1 MVVIHSTVQ
10 PEFSRPSFNDSQKL
24 NSLNDLKSMAVD
36 EKQDHHASSYETST
50 QHETDRIRRLKITVL
65 SLSGISVRPFDCSL
79 QTKSHFPNKTFSI
92 SASVSFSGSCDP
104 NDMRVASSN
113 LCSAT
118 GLLSVESRPVIVP
131 DGMSDRLVAVWD
143 ESIPS
148 NVNHDLGGLSAI
160 DSVLIGKQKGA
171 ISAIPKAS
179 PHLYVVIRE
188 EIPDDSFS
196 NRGAN
201 AGSTAMSTHSIE
213 SSTED
218 SSDEKQPSD
227 HIEELDYG
235 KTSTSDFNICSSPE
249 IELKGGNTSGAMGN
263 DNDVQKSSSQE
274 LTFTI
279 LNTPSTDKKSAV
291 PEILEMKISLLANQI
306 SSHSFDDGDEDAN
319 FVTSIY
325 SPSAEGNEAVAH
337 LVLFPDILDDP
348 LTDKNSDGRIIQ
360 IPVRKSIHPISKSF
374 ESRSSTKLLDDKD
387 ATWRRFLGDPKVSI
401 DLDDSSMLWIKVER
415 CSERDERI
423 FDLMNLN
430 EMADDPPLVNM
441 KEPDCPQQFETV
453 LSPVTATNHLPT
465 SNDSMVGQG
474 DDASI
479 SSNIGTANPKQNT
492 PVAKTSLKKDNSP
505 SFLCSPSFTLDG
517 LLRSFNG
524 MMMHCGDDV
533 RAFQMDDAS
542 MDSTIGSNGT
552 L

>member
-10 PEFSRPSFNDSQKL
+10 PEFSCPSSNVSQKL
-24 NSLNDLKSMAVD
+24 NSVNDLKSMAVD
-36 EKQDHHASSYETST
+36 DKQNCHASAYETST
-50 QHETDRIRRLKITVL
+50 QHESDRIRRLKITVL
-65 SLSGISVRPFDCSL
+65 SLSGISVRPFDCSS

-118 GLLSVESRPVIVP
+118 GLLSVESKPVIVP

-148 NVNHDLGGLSAI
+148 NVSHDLGGLSAI

-188 EIPDDSFS
+188 EIPDSYS
-196 NRGAN
+196 NREAT
-201 AGSTAMSTHSIE
+201 AGSTAMSTHSVE
-213 SSTED
+213 SCSED
-218 SSDEKQPSD
+218 SSDEKQPSE
-227 HIEELDYG
+227 HGES
-235 KTSTSDFNICSSPE
+235 STNDFNVCSTPE
-249 IELKGGNTSGAMGN
+249 IELKGGNALGAIGN
-263 DNDVQKSSSQE
+263 DNDVQMSSSQE

-279 LNTPSTDKKSAV
+279 LNTPSTDKKTPV

-306 SSHSFDDGDEDAN
+306 STHSFDDGDEDSN
-319 FVTSIY
+319 FVTSVY

-348 LTDKNSDGRIIQ
+348 LTNKSSDGRIIQ
-360 IPVRKSIHPISKSF
+360 IPVRKSIHPISKSL
-374 ESRSSTKLLDDKD
+374 ESRSSTKLLGDKD

-401 DLDDSSMLWIKVER
+401 DLDESSMLWIKVER
-415 CSERDERI
+415 CSEQDEKMFNAR
-423 FDLMNLN
+423 NLT
-430 EMADDPPLVNM
+430 EMANDPPLINI
-441 KEPDCPQQFETV
+441 KEPDCPQQFETA
-453 LSPVTATNHLPT
+453 LSPATATNHLPT

-492 PVAKTSLKKDNSP
+492 PVAKASLKKDNSP
-505 SFLCSPSFTLDG
+505 SFLCSPSFALDG